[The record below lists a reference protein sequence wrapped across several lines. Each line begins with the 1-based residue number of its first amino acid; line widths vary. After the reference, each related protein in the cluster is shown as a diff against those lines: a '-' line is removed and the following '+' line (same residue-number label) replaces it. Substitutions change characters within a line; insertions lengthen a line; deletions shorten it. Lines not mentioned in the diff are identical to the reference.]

1 MARLNEIEKLKKD
14 IELLDD
20 TYQKISQQYNEVRN
34 ESINLQKNNS
44 CQQQIIATQDK
55 KISTLEQLITK
66 NEIEKA
72 GLASKIDEY
81 KEIILKNEA
90 SIENKQNDI
99 ITLSIQNSKMQGQ
112 NNLLKDELEKTRQE
126 LSRVQQI
133 KWWQKLFGKK

>member
-1 MARLNEIEKLKKD
+1 M
-14 IELLDD
+14 
-20 TYQKISQQYNEVRN
+20 
-34 ESINLQKNNS
+34 
-44 CQQQIIATQDK
+44 
-55 KISTLEQLITK
+55 EQLITK

-99 ITLSIQNSKMQGQ
+99 ITLSIQNSMQGQ

>member
-1 MARLNEIEKLKKD
+1 MKQSSKRI
-14 IELLDD
+14 LLDD

>member
-1 MARLNEIEKLKKD
+1 M
-14 IELLDD
+14 
-20 TYQKISQQYNEVRN
+20 
-34 ESINLQKNNS
+34 
-44 CQQQIIATQDK
+44 
-55 KISTLEQLITK
+55 EQLITK

>member
-20 TYQKISQQYNEVRN
+20 AYREVRN
-34 ESINLQKNNS
+34 ESINLQK
-44 CQQQIIATQDK
+44 IIATQDK

-81 KEIILKNEA
+81 KEIISKNEA

-99 ITLSIQNSKMQGQ
+99 ITLSIQNSKIQGQ